1 MGDAKTPT
9 LTKIMDVKA
18 IKNNKKLIIIIAVIV
33 IIALAILITFII
45 INNNKNTQQNKTKIQ
60 FTGKSFDYSFL
71 NPFTS
76 SPKTT
81 VAPKPTK
88 TIVVATK
95 TITTKITT
103 KTIKKSDTTI
113 SNLFYL
119 DKTTSQIKIDS
130 ANINKHLQQANNST
144 EIKTYYKFNK
154 NTNNQDLSNI
164 DTHYNDDIQRA
175 DATYPV
181 DFSRVLTLDRQIP
194 AILINDINSSLSG
207 RVLAQVENN
216 IYAAH
221 GDLILIP
228 VGSKLIGQYK
238 SLDKIG
244 DNRLQINW
252 QRIITPKGINIS
264 INIDTV
270 DSMGR
275 SGIGGEVDN
284 RYIDRYGLSLLIS
297 TINAAALYNIETTAD
312 KVIFINSFGKELT
325 ELTSKILAQNINIRP
340 VIKIPHGTRILV
352 TAVRDIHFRNIAG
365 NIVIQAFNFE
375 ETKNEQIN

>member
-1 MGDAKTPT
+1 MEPST
-9 LTKIMDVKA
+9 LTKMDIKA
-18 IKNNKKLIIIIAVIV
+18 TINNKKLIIIIAVIMV
-33 IIALAILITFII
+33 MVLAILVTFII
-45 INNNKNTQQNKTKIQ
+45 INNNKNITQANKTKIK
-60 FTGKSFDYSFL
+60 FIGKSFDYSFL
-71 NPFTS
+71 NPFAT

-81 VAPKPTK
+81 LKLTK
-88 TIVVATK
+88 TIVVV
-95 TITTKITT
+95 TTTLKPIKII
-103 KTIKKSDTTI
+103 KIIKKSDTTTTI

-119 DKTTSQIKIDS
+119 DKKTSQIKIDS
-130 ANINKHLQQANNST
+130 VNINKHLQQANNST

-164 DTHYNDDIQRA
+164 DTHYKDDIQRV

-181 DFSRVLTLDRQIP
+181 DFSRVLTVDRQIP

-207 RVLAQVENN
+207 RVLAQVESNV
-216 IYAAH
+216 YAAH
-221 GDLILIP
+221 GNLILIP
-228 VGSKLIGQYK
+228 VGSKLVGEYR

-244 DNRLQINW
+244 DNRLKIEW
-252 QRIITPKGINIS
+252 QRIITPKGINIT
-264 INIDTV
+264 IGIDTV

-297 TINAAALYNIETTAD
+297 TVNAAALYNIETTAD

-325 ELTSKILAQNINIRP
+325 DLTSKILEQNINIKP

-352 TAVRDIHFRNIAG
+352 TAVRDIHFRNTAG
-365 NIVIQAFNFE
+365 NIVIQAFNFKE
-375 ETKNEQIN
+375 VKNEQIN